1 MVLEVHLFDNLSK
14 PAFYGLMLYV
24 LRILG
29 ISFQYM
35 FKKMEFK
42 YILYILS
49 SFSLILYFVSALK
62 VAKSGKTILI

>member
-35 FKKMEFK
+35 FKKNG
-42 YILYILS
+42 
-49 SFSLILYFVSALK
+49 V
-62 VAKSGKTILI
+62 